1 MSITGG
7 TLDEAYRD
15 AMLEHLAQIEEE
27 LREIEHALKS
37 RPVSALIYRATERTI
52 QLLIEACIGI
62 AKQVLKLKGVQ
73 VPSDA
78 RQAFVKLRSLGR
90 GITCKAATLGIDRA
104 ARRGLAFQKASPGTR
119 TQPSI
124 STRALRLIMALL
136 TTQSLPCCVASAPTR
151 SVPEG

>member
-15 AMLEHLAQIEEE
+15 AMLEHLAQLEEE

-37 RPVSALIYRATERTI
+37 RPFSALIYRATERTI

-62 AKQVLKLKGVQ
+62 AKQVLKSKGVQ

-78 RQAFVKLRSLGR
+78 RQALVKLRSLGLDPTAADWNR
-90 GITCKAATLGIDRA
+90 IIGMRNALVHDYLNVESERVAEVITGGHYEVLMAFARHHLQGGDDRD
-104 ARRGLAFQKASPGTR
+104 
-119 TQPSI
+119 
-124 STRALRLIMALL
+124 
-136 TTQSLPCCVASAPTR
+136 
-151 SVPEG
+151 